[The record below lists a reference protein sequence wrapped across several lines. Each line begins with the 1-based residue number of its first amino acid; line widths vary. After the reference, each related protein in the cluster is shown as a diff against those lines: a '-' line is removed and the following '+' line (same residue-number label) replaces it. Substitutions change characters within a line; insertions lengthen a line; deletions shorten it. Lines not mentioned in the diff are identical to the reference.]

1 MMGLRNW
8 KHVNA
13 CFMTFFFLIAAVAC
27 NNKKTAP
34 PEQSDTPASGSIK
47 IVADESFAPLLR
59 SEIATFC
66 NIYDDATIQA
76 AYLPEAEV
84 LKNFFGRPEIR
95 LMLISRRLLDQE
107 KTHFEQMGLP
117 AHEIKIAIDAVAF
130 VLNNQNNDTSLTY
143 DQVEQIVN
151 GGITNWNEIHPNSG
165 LGKVTLVFDNQQS
178 STVRYLSDKLLG
190 GKPITSQAFAVDSNP
205 AVIDYVEKDPG
216 AIGVIGVSWISERG
230 DSTSGSFLNRVQVA
244 AISSR
249 EVPDSFYLPTK
260 RFIYSMHYPF
270 LRELFIVSQE
280 RHSGLGTGFAT
291 YVASDEGQRI
301 VQRSGLLPID
311 HAIRIIELKEE
322 F

>member
-1 MMGLRNW
+1 MGLGNW
-8 KHVNA
+8 KRFNA
-13 CFMTFFFLIAAVAC
+13 FFVAFFFLIAVMAC
-27 NNKKTAP
+27 NSKRTVP
-34 PEQSDTPASGSIK
+34 PDQSDTPASGNIK

-59 SEIATFC
+59 NEIETFC
-66 NIYDDATIQA
+66 EIYDDAAIQA

-84 LKNFFGRPEIR
+84 LTNFFSRPEIR
-95 LMLISRRLLDQE
+95 LMLISRRLHEQE
-107 KTHFEQMGLP
+107 KRHFEQIGLP

-143 DQVEQIVN
+143 DEVEKIVT
-151 GGITNWNEIHPNSG
+151 GSITNWREISPNSP
-165 LGKVTLVFDNQQS
+165 LGKITLVFDNQQS

-205 AVIDYVEKDPG
+205 AVIDYVQNEPG
-216 AIGVIGVSWISERG
+216 AIGVIGVSWISEPG
-230 DSTSGSFLNRVQVA
+230 DSTSGSFLNRIRVA
-244 AISSR
+244 AISSK
-249 EVPDSFYLPTK
+249 ENPDSFYLPIK

-311 HAIRIIELKEE
+311 HAIRIIELKEK